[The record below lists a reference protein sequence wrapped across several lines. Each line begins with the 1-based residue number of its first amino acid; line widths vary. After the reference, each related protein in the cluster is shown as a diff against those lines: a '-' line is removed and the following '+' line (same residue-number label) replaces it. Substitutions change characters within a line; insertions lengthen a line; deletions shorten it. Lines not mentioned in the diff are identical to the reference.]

1 MDAVSHQIPRCR
13 INHAMAGD
21 GVFAGEGLGD
31 NLQIVMTALFGT
43 SMTGVTMRLIF
54 NDQRQRLQAGQSFAQ
69 QFDRFGTHAGR
80 TFLNGLT
87 VTFS

>member
-1 MDAVSHQIPRCR
+1 
-13 INHAMAGD
+13 
-21 GVFAGEGLGD
+21 
-31 NLQIVMTALFGT
+31 
-43 SMTGVTMRLIF
+43 VTMRLIF